1 VTRSASVPSPCTP
14 NIPENPTVQSIE
26 DILSDLPPFLKRR
39 AGGNQISMKGV
50 TSEAFEKLQIM
61 ADKGY
66 LEGWAQAQ

>member
-1 VTRSASVPSPCTP
+1 M
-14 NIPENPTVQSIE
+14 E

-66 LEGWAQAQ
+66 LEGWAQAR